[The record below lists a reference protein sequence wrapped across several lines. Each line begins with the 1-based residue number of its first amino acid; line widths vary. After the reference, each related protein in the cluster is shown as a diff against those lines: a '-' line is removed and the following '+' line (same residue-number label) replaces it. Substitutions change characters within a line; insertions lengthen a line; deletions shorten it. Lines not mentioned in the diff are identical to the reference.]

1 MNYDNNSFLKIQ
13 AQFKV
18 IFAFILLSKNYFFS
32 AKPLYFVFSF
42 LITHMFLYLSN
53 FKLALQ

>member
-1 MNYDNNSFLKIQ
+1 MNYNNNSFLKKQ
-13 AQFKV
+13 AQFNV

-32 AKPLYFVFSF
+32 AKPQYFVFSF